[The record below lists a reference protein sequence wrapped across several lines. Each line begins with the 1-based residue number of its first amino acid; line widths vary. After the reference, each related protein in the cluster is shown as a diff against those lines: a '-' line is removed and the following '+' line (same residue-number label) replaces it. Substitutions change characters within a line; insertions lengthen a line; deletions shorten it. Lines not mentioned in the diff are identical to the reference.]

1 MRTDVGGQICSIVFG
16 AIRGVHGRHGDAP
29 DVLAAAGIGGHS
41 GHQRGID
48 AAGKSQRHTV
58 EMVLGHVIL
67 EAKHAS
73 GVHLFVRVKFGHD
86 SGFGLMVGSGVKI
99 PEREVFHKHRAALEQ
114 RTVRIYHEATAVEHQ
129 IILTAHLIQIN
140 KRSVDLGSTA
150 LRQFKTSVGLAF
162 LIRRAINGQQQ
173 VDVFG
178 GEFSHRAAVL
188 PIVVPFTSRV
198 TERFPAEK
206 MRNSSNTP

>member
-1 MRTDVGGQICSIVFG
+1 
-16 AIRGVHGRHGDAP
+16 
-29 DVLAAAGIGGHS
+29 
-41 GHQRGID
+41 
-48 AAGKSQRHTV
+48 
-58 EMVLGHVIL
+58 MVLGHVIL

-86 SGFGLMVGSGVKI
+86 GGFGLMVGSGVEI

-188 PIVVPFTSRV
+188 PDILANGHADSGAIHLEGHGTVSCGEDAELIEYAVVGQEVLVIAGPDHALMQHHQTVTRLTGLPIVPTVPTTTNKWPR
-198 TERFPAEK
+198 P
-206 MRNSSNTP
+206 SS